1 MAENYKTRQK
11 SGQDPTSSHLI
22 FLRSDQIHPNRS
34 QPRVAFEQNSI
45 IRLADS
51 IKRYGI
57 LQPLSVRPA
66 KGEQGSGYYEL
77 IAGERRYRAACL
89 AGLTKIPC
97 IVLRA
102 DDKQCAELAVIENLQ
117 REDLNMFE
125 QAGAF
130 RTLMQDFGLTQEEIA
145 RKMSMSQSAIAN
157 KLRLLRLEQEEREII
172 LRAGLTERHA
182 RALLRLDTPEARELA
197 LTAVLEGRLNV
208 AATEEWIDQYLQKY
222 TKKAVKSVVLT
233 PELPKEGQICPRKFV
248 LHDLRALYNS
258 IERTLSIFRKTGAA
272 VESTREEAD
281 DFVRITIY
289 IPKGTEGSAAQG

>member
-1 MAENYKTRQK
+1 MTEIYKKEQK
-11 SGQDPTSSHLI
+11 SSKGRSASHLI
-22 FLRSDQIHPNRS
+22 FLRCDQIHPNRS

-66 KGEQGSGYYEL
+66 GDEEGNYYEL

-89 AGLTKIPC
+89 AGLSKIPC

-102 DDKQCAELAVIENLQ
+102 DDKQCAELAIIENLQ

-157 KLRLLRLEQEEREII
+157 KLRLLKLEKEEREII

-182 RALLRLDTPEARELA
+182 RALLRLDTPEGREAA
-197 LTAVLEGRLNV
+197 LTAILEHRLNV
-208 AATEEWIDQYLQKY
+208 AATEEWIDKY
-222 TKKAVKSVVLT
+222 
-233 PELPKEGQICPRKFV
+233 QIG
-248 LHDLRALYNS
+248 RAH
-258 IERTLSIFRKTGAA
+258 
-272 VESTREEAD
+272 V
-281 DFVRITIY
+281 
-289 IPKGTEGSAAQG
+289 